1 MAIDVALRHS
11 TAYRYDQPVQLGPQ
25 VIRLRPAPHC
35 RTRVLSY
42 SLTVVPKLHFLNWQ
56 QDLQGNYLARFVFP
70 ERTREFVIDVDL
82 VAEMAVFNPFDFFLE
97 PEAETFPFT
106 YAPWLTKELAPYL
119 TALPAGP
126 LLAEWLASV
135 RRARRRAPS
144 PSSPSTI
151 ACSRRSAMSSAWN
164 LASRPARRRSPRG
177 AAPAATPAG
186 CWSRSFATWVSPPVS
201 SSGYLIQLKPDVKP
215 LEGPAGAE
223 QDFTDLHAW
232 TECLST
238 GRGDGSASIPPPG
251 SWRARGTR
259 RSPAR
264 PTRKARRRSAVAS
277 MRPASSFSFEMSI
290 QRSAR
295 RRASPSRTRTSSGI
309 ASSSSAI
316 GWTRSCARAT
326 YGPSAASRRLSRSTT
341 WTGRN
346 GTAPPTAQRSAGWRR
361 S

>member
-42 SLTVVPKLHFLNWQ
+42 LLTVAPKLHFLNWQ
-56 QDLQGNYLARFVFP
+56 QDPQGNYLARFVFP

-135 RRARRRAPS
+135 PREETRTIDFLAPQPS
-144 PSSPSTI
+144 PAAGDRLCHPHGTRI
-151 ACSRRSAMSSAWN
+151 QTCEETPASRRGSCRDTGWLLVQILRHLG
-164 LASRPARRRSPRG
+164 LAAR
-177 AAPAATPAG
+177 
-186 CWSRSFATWVSPPVS
+186 FV
-201 SSGYLIQLKPDVKP
+201 SGYLIQLKPDVKP
-215 LEGPAGAE
+215 LEARRARNRISP
-223 QDFTDLHAW
+223 TCML
-232 TECLST
+232 
-238 GRGDGSASIPPPG
+238 GRRSICRARDGSASIPPPG
-251 SWRARGTR
+251 SWRARGTC

-264 PTRKARRRSAVAS
+264 PIRKARRRSAVAS
-277 MRPASSFSFEMSI
+277 MLPASSFRSRCRSSG
-290 QRSAR
+290 SAR

-326 YGPSAASRRLSRSTT
+326 YG
-341 WTGRN
+341 
-346 GTAPPTAQRSAGWRR
+346 
-361 S
+361 